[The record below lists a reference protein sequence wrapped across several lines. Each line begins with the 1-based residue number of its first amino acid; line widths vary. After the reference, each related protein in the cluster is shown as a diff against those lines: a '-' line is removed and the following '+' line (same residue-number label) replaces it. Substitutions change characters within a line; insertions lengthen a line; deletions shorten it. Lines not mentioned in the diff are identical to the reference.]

1 MKLLFVI
8 DHFGS
13 GGAQRQ
19 IVNLALGLARRGHT
33 IEFLIYYPQ
42 FDFFRGRIDE
52 AHLNVHEV
60 PKTGRLGL
68 AVMRALRRLIA
79 ARDYSA
85 VLTFMETPGVY
96 AELACLGQRR
106 TPLVVSERVDPP
118 PGSSSIGLRTRAW
131 LHRRADR
138 IVANS
143 HACGQEWSRRFP
155 ALTGRVDVIWNGV
168 DLQRFSPRKSPG
180 RHSERLAVVAIGTLV
195 PRKNAHGLVAAMA
208 ELKRRGHVLPRL
220 TWFGKTDDTAHGV
233 RYRAQLE
240 VSIAAAGL
248 ADHWIWAD
256 ECTDVER
263 VLGEADLLVHASF
276 REGLSNVIC
285 EALAAGCPVL
295 AADVGDNRL
304 LIGADERGA
313 LFDPADV
320 VGLADCLARF
330 QQRSV
335 DDRSILRQAA
345 RSFAERELGI
355 DRCVDRYESLFKS
368 LGRAK

>member
-19 IVNLALGLARRGHT
+19 IVNLALGLARRGHV
-33 IEFLIYYPQ
+33 IEFLVYYPQ
-42 FDFFRGRIDE
+42 FDFFRASIDQ
-52 AHLNVHEV
+52 ARLVVHEV

-68 AVMRALRRLIA
+68 AVVRALRRLIA
-79 ARDYSA
+79 ARGYSA
-85 VLTFMETPGVY
+85 VLAFMETPGVY
-96 AELACLGQRR
+96 AELACLGLRR

-118 PGSSSIGLRTRAW
+118 PGSPSVGLRARAW

-155 ALTGRVDVIWNGV
+155 ALAGRVEVVWNGV
-168 DLQRFSPRKSPG
+168 DLQRFRPRKSPG
-180 RHSERLAVVAIGTLV
+180 GNSDQFAVVAIGTLV

-208 ELKRRGHVLPRL
+208 ELKRRGDVLPRL
-220 TWFGKTDDTAHGV
+220 TWLGKTDDTANGA
-233 RYRAQLE
+233 RYRAQLDE
-240 VSIAAAGL
+240 SIAAAGI
-248 ADHWIWAD
+248 ADHWLWAD

-313 LFDPADV
+313 LFDPTDAA
-320 VGLADCLARF
+320 GLADCLARF
-330 QQRSV
+330 RRRSV
-335 DDRSILRQAA
+335 DDRSKLRQSA

-355 DRCVDRYESLFKS
+355 DRCVDRYETLFES
-368 LGRAK
+368 LGRVK

>member
-1 MKLLFVI
+1 LKLLFVI

-19 IVNLALGLARRGHT
+19 MVNLALVLARRGHA
-33 IEFLIYYPQ
+33 IEFLVYYPE
-42 FDFFRGRIDE
+42 FDFFRTSIDE
-52 AHLNVHEV
+52 AHLTVHEV

-68 AVMRALRRLIA
+68 AVVGGLRQLIA

-85 VLTFMETPGVY
+85 VLAFMETPGVY

-118 PGSSSIGLRTRAW
+118 SGSSGMGLRTRSW

-155 ALTGRVDVIWNGV
+155 SLAGRVEVIWNGV
-168 DLQRFSPRKSPG
+168 DLQRFSPCKSPG
-180 RHSERLAVVAIGTLV
+180 RHGERLAVVAIGTLV
-195 PRKNAHGLVAAMA
+195 PRKNAHGLVAAMV
-208 ELKRRGHVLPRL
+208 ELKRRGHALPRL
-220 TWFGKTDDTAHGV
+220 TWFGKTDNTAEGV
-233 RYRAQLE
+233 RYRSQLE
-240 VSIAAAGL
+240 ESITAAGL
-248 ADHWIWAD
+248 SNDWVWAD

-304 LIGADERGA
+304 LIGDDERGA

-320 VGLADCLARF
+320 VGLADCLAGF

-335 DDRSILRQAA
+335 DDRSVLRQAA
-345 RSFAERELGI
+345 RSFAERELGL
-355 DRCVDRYESLFKS
+355 DRYVDRYETLFES
-368 LGRAK
+368 LGRTK